1 MIIDKEFESLIPP
14 LTNEEYAGLEASIL
28 AEGCRNALVVWDDTL
43 IDGHNRYK
51 ICEAHNIPFKTV
63 QKDFADRSR
72 ALLWIIDNQLSRR
85 NLSAYER
92 TRLAL
97 KKEPIISAIAKEN
110 QRLSEGRGQ
119 KGLPISENLNTQKEI
134 ARIAGVGHDTVAKV
148 KKIEAEATPKVKEQL
163 RNGNLSI
170 NKAYQQIKR
179 AENEAKREEKRQ
191 ENAEK
196 VAALSSPLEAQGLFQ
211 TIVIDPAWD
220 YSEEGDNDAFGRI
233 KPNYHTMS
241 IEEITALP
249 IAQIADENCHLYIWV
264 TNRTFQK
271 SFPIIDKWGFR
282 YITCLT
288 WIKPHFGVGNYY
300 RSQTEH
306 VLFGVKGQQPL
317 KRHDVG
323 TWFKAPSSEH
333 SAKPDEFYSLIET
346 CSYAP
351 YIDIFGRK
359 ERAGWTVWG
368 ENS

>member
-1 MIIDKEFESLIPP
+1 MQEAQFISEAVLDASVRIGELMQAVPKQKNNNPNGNNQYKSGQNDTAVASSKSKSEVIKE
-14 LTNEEYAGLEASIL
+14 AGFTPKQVERFQQMAANPELVEQVK
-28 AEGCRNALVVWDDTL
+28 AE
-43 IDGHNRYK
+43 
-51 ICEAHNIPFKTV
+51 
-63 QKDFADRSR
+63 
-72 ALLWIIDNQLSRR
+72 
-85 NLSAYER
+85 
-92 TRLAL
+92 
-97 KKEPIISAIAKEN
+97 AKEN
-110 QRLSEGRGQ
+110 GDIASQSAVMN
-119 KGLPISENLNTQKEI
+119 KIKE
-134 ARIAGVGHDTVAKV
+134 H
-148 KKIEAEATPKVKEQL
+148 
-163 RNGNLSI
+163 
-170 NKAYQQIKR
+170 KR

-196 VAALSSPLEAQGLFQ
+196 IAALSSPLEAQGLFQ

-249 IAQIADENCHLYIWV
+249 IAQIADESCHLYIWV

-271 SFPIIDKWGFR
+271 AFPLMDKWGFR

-333 SAKPDEFYSLIET
+333 SAKPDEFYSLVET

-359 ERAGWTVWG
+359 ERKGWTVWG